1 LPAFCGRRNLLALVI
16 WSEKLSV
23 GVKSL
28 DNQHIVLFDAV
39 NDLHAAMMKGQ
50 GRTIVGELLCKLLLY
65 TRNHF
70 SDEEQLMESA
80 GYPDLPQHRILHRN
94 LTKQVEEYI
103 ARFEKGDL
111 TLTADLSGF
120 LSDWLKKHIIAIDQS
135 YGPFMNQHGV
145 R

>member
-1 LPAFCGRRNLLALVI
+1 MALVV
-16 WSEKLSV
+16 WSDKLSV
-23 GVKSL
+23 GVKAI
-28 DNQHIVLFDAV
+28 DEQHTILFDTI

-50 GRTIVGELLCKLLLY
+50 ARTIIGELLCRLLTY

-70 SDEEQLMESA
+70 TDEERMMEAA

-94 LTKQVEEYI
+94 LTKQVEDYI

-111 TLTADLSGF
+111 TLSTELAGF
-120 LSDWLKKHIIAIDQS
+120 LSDWLKKHIQATDQS
-135 YGPFMNQHGV
+135 YGPCMNQHGI